1 MRIAIPYCLAL
12 FACSVQPAFAAAEI
26 PRNKLEQV
34 YDQCLASQTLNNN
47 LVMGCADEA
56 SEAAKREI
64 TRLYAK
70 LQAQLPPEDAK
81 ALEAS
86 QRAWIHYRDIQC
98 KLAGD
103 HVGTP
108 MYSVCPMDLNIARAV
123 ELAELAGE

>member
-1 MRIAIPYCLAL
+1 
-12 FACSVQPAFAAAEI
+12 
-26 PRNKLEQV
+26 
-34 YDQCLASQTLNNN
+34 
-47 LVMGCADEA
+47 MGCADEA